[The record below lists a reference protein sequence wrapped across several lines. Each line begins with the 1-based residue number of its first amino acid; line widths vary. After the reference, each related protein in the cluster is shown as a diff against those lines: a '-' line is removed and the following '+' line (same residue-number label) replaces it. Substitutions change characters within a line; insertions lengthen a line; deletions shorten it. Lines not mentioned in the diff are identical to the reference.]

1 MFFEENEFF
10 EEENYEKDRGYGAEK
25 HRLDAKHKKRKL
37 DIIENVPCWKNGLI
51 NSRNGKYYTHSNF
64 RKKPSKKRAN
74 KKVRKTEIG
83 NACNYKKVYDVE
95 WECS

>member
-25 HRLDAKHKKRKL
+25 RRLDAKHKKRKL

-51 NSRNGKYYTHSNF
+51 NSRNGK
-64 RKKPSKKRAN
+64 
-74 KKVRKTEIG
+74 
-83 NACNYKKVYDVE
+83 
-95 WECS
+95 